1 MLQEKLYELKHWKG
15 VIHTTWN
22 PKGPG
27 VIRLHMIPPKF
38 SWTKKAPAIVI
49 INGMEIVPLYESWA
63 IMLTALIEQIN
74 EREGKEID
82 EREMQVILAA
92 TFREVRKVYGGIP
105 TEMLEEDLFQMTD
118 AFEKIARGEKPDID
132 IDAISI
138 GEYAPNMTAP
148 HRMDLMISA
157 MEKEGHWHCNQKCV
171 HCYAAGQH
179 QSNVQE
185 LTTEEWKT
193 IIKKCKEAK
202 ICQLTFTGGEPTMR
216 EDLVELVEASRWFMT
231 RLNTNGIL
239 MTKELAE
246 DLMKADLD
254 SVQITFYS
262 SDKEIHN
269 QLVGG
274 DHYDQTV
281 AGIKN
286 ALAAGLNV
294 SVNTPLCTANKDYA
308 KTLEFLH
315 ELGVTYV
322 TCSSLIVTGNATED
336 ASIRMQL
343 SSEELTDLLKNATD
357 YVYANGMEIDF
368 TSPGWLEESVL
379 RSMGLNVP
387 SCGACLSNMAIAPNG
402 SVVPC
407 QSWLDGTDLGN
418 LLTTDWKKIWN
429 HPTCIKRREFSA
441 KMLEVCPLREKEV

>member
-343 SSEELTDLLKNATD
+343 STEELTDLLKNATD

>member
-118 AFEKIARGEKPDID
+118 AFEKIAHGEKPDID

-343 SSEELTDLLKNATD
+343 STEELTDLLKNATD